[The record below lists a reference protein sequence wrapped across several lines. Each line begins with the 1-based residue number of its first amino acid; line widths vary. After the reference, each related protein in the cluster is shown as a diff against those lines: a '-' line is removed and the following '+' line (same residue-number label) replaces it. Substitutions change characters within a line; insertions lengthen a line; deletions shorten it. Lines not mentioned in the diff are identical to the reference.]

1 MLKAVIYDL
10 DGVLLDS
17 ESAILRS
24 WQRVYEHVGQVFDVR
39 AFTRRIGLH
48 DPDWNPYAPLAREGV
63 DVADLRKL
71 KATIEADLV
80 SSLTLR
86 PGMRSWLD
94 WCLANGV
101 RVGCASSSPREWV
114 GRHLA
119 RLGVLGNFD
128 AIVSRDDVPQAKP
141 AADCYIRCLRE
152 LSVGCE
158 DAVAVEDSAPGLAS
172 ARAAGIRAV
181 LYPHELTQEAAY
193 EMAQTIVD
201 PTLTSPR
208 DAYLACPDPR
218 RGYNGNHSEVSR
230 MSSAADRSA
239 APERDKRVIHCEGL
253 TKEYRLPVRSPGVT
267 GFLGALVRPR
277 YETKAAVTG
286 VNLTVGAGELL
297 ALLGPNGAGKS
308 TTIKMLTGILVP
320 TSGTVTVLD
329 TVPHEDRI
337 RNARQVGAV
346 FGQRTQLWWDL
357 PVRESF
363 TVLREMFGI
372 DKESF
377 RDRLAEFD
385 RLLSLSD
392 FWDARVRQLSLGQR
406 VRCDLAAALLHDPK
420 VLFLDEPTVGM
431 DIVAKEQV
439 REFLQRQVKERGRTV
454 LLTTHDMAEVDRL
467 AERVALINHGQLV
480 YDGPLAGLK
489 SRFGGQWR
497 LNVTLEEAVP
507 GLSVPGALV
516 SQDVGTKYRI
526 TPAATAPAERV
537 DVIREVVSRYRVL
550 DIATEESDL
559 EDVMRAAYTAREG
572 MLEGRV
578 DTLLTGVDDG

>member
-10 DGVLLDS
+10 DGVLFDS

-24 WQRVYEHVGQVFDVR
+24 WQRVYEHAGQVFDAR
-39 AFTRRIGLH
+39 DFTRRMGLH
-48 DPDWNPYAPLAREGV
+48 DPDWNPYAPLARAGV
-63 DVADLRKL
+63 DIADLREL
-71 KATIEADLV
+71 KAAIEADLV
-80 SSLTLR
+80 SSVSLR

-101 RVGCASSSPREWV
+101 RVGCASSSPSKWV
-114 GRHLA
+114 GHHLA
-119 RLGVLGNFD
+119 RLGVLDDFD

-141 AADCYIRCLRE
+141 AADCYVRCLRE
-152 LSVGCE
+152 LSVRCE
-158 DAVAVEDSAPGLAS
+158 DAIAVEDSAPGLAS

-193 EMAQTIVD
+193 EMAETIVD

-218 RGYNGNHSEVSR
+218 RGPARE
-230 MSSAADRSA
+230 
-239 APERDKRVIHCEGL
+239 VIHCQGL
-253 TKEYRLPVRSPGVT
+253 SKEYRLPVRSPGVM

-277 YETKAAVTG
+277 YETKVAVTG
-286 VNLTVGAGELL
+286 VDLTVREGELL

-320 TSGTVTVLD
+320 TSGTLTVLGN
-329 TVPHEDRI
+329 VPHADRM
-337 RNARQVGAV
+337 RNARQIGAV

-363 TVLREMFGI
+363 TVLREIFGI
-372 DKESF
+372 DRDSF

-392 FWDARVRQLSLGQR
+392 FWDSRVRQLSLGQR

-420 VLFLDEPTVGM
+420 VLFLDEPTIGM

-454 LLTTHDMAEVDRL
+454 VLTTHDMAEVDRL

-480 YDGPLAGLK
+480 YDGSLAGLK
-489 SRFGGQWR
+489 ARFGGQWR

-507 GLSVPGALV
+507 GLSVPGAVV
-516 SQDVGTKYRI
+516 SQDIGAKYWI
-526 TPAATAPAERV
+526 TPAAFAPAERV

-550 DIATEESDL
+550 DIASEENDL
-559 EDVMRAAYTAREG
+559 EDVMRAAYTARDDT
-572 MLEGRV
+572 LEGRA
-578 DTLLTGVDDG
+578 DALLTGVNSG